1 MASGRQVGSLLLSSH
16 PVARCFPIVPIEARA
31 HTVHPLPTSR
41 CVPAFII
48 ITVII
53 ISWLMN
59 RREVQLE
66 RKGKERKGLERKTAG
81 EKKI

>member
-31 HTVHPLPTSR
+31 HTSN
-41 CVPAFII
+41 
-48 ITVII
+48 
-53 ISWLMN
+53 ISLRSSFYYHYCYYNFERTWLMN